1 MNNHES
7 VFRAAEASIEKKIL
21 EMERSRD
28 YSSKEVVNNNDVS
41 DNIEIPTKPPVS
53 AGLVS
58 QI

>member
-1 MNNHES
+1 M
-7 VFRAAEASIEKKIL
+7 FRAAEASIEKKIL

-53 AGLVS
+53 AG
-58 QI
+58 